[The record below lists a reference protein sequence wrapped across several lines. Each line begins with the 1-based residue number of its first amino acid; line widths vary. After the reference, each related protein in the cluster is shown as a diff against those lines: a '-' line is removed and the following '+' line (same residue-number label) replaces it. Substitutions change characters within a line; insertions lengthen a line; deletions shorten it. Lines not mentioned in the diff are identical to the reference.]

1 MGAQKGQSVVG
12 TAAERRLTELL
23 ERAEKRRHEIAVAL
37 DSSQEALAK
46 AREFTR
52 SYEGISGERSEAQS
66 FWNDFLQVFSI
77 RRRDVGAE
85 FEYGARRADTGN
97 IGGVDFFWPGVM
109 LVEHKSRGKDFADA
123 LEQADRYEI
132 PGDLRPRLTVV
143 CDFARLFVR
152 DNHTGRSTEFD
163 LKELPNHLG
172 WFGPLVHDELTELAP
187 QRPVDVHAAETMSDL
202 HDALRASGYS
212 GHQLRVLMTRL
223 LFCFFADDAQ
233 IWPHG
238 QFDRYLRG
246 APAAYAGP
254 ALSQLFYVLNT
265 EPSKREAMLGP
276 SVAIFPYVNGGLFE
290 ERLPIPSLSQE
301 LLDVLIPASEDIDWS
316 AVSPAVFGAMFQG
329 VMDSVE
335 RRDLGA
341 HYTSEQNILR
351 VIEPLFLDD
360 LYRRIDE
367 AGSVPQLE
375 ALWNEMA
382 AMRFLD
388 PAAGCGNFLVV
399 AYRELRR
406 AERHLM
412 QRLKV
417 LAQDDDRY
425 MKRHPWVS
433 GQRYIDSA
441 VATRLSVSQF
451 YGIEIDEW
459 PARIAQVAMWLTD
472 HLANMEL
479 EEQFGGHQTRLPLID
494 TAHIV
499 IGNALRIDWEE
510 VLGGDR
516 ANYVFGNPP
525 FVGRRLRS
533 DEQHADM
540 SMIWKGLRGA
550 GDLDYVA
557 CWFKVAAEY
566 INGSDSRVAFV
577 STNSLSQ
584 GEQPAV
590 LWKVLTGL
598 DMHIDFAHRPFN
610 WTNEASGQAA
620 VHVVI
625 TGFSQGKKEA
635 HKPLWVYPSQR
646 GSGELR
652 TTPSI
657 NPYLLPGEMVI
668 VGSRRAPL
676 AAEMPVATYG
686 SMPIE
691 NGHLVVSAQE
701 ALELQTSDSVAASL
715 LRRYVGTRE
724 LLYDEPRYCLWL
736 DGADPSDLRKSQFIR
751 KRVADVQAFRQGS
764 SRAATRALANT
775 PTLFGERRQPNSNY
789 LAIPKVSSQ
798 RREYLPITILTAN
811 VISSGSLILV
821 ANGNQLVAFGI
832 LSSRLMSVWNATV
845 SGRMKSDYQF
855 SIEITYNNFPWLDVD
870 ATHRA
875 AIEGASRKVLEVRQ
889 AFPTS
894 TLADLYD
901 PLSMPPALARAHLDL
916 DRAAL
921 RGYGL
926 KQSLSDE
933 ELLAALFKRH
943 SELTGAASSG

>member
-132 PGDLRPRLTVV
+132 PGDLRPRLTVI

-265 EPSKREAMLGP
+265 EPSKREAMLDP

-351 VIEPLFLDD
+351 VIEPLFLDG

-479 EEQFGGHQTRLPLID
+479 EEQFGGYQTRLPLID

-499 IGNALRIDWEE
+499 IGNALRMSWEE
-510 VLGGDR
+510 VLGGEQ
-516 ANYVFGNPP
+516 ATYIFGNPP
-525 FVGRRLRS
+525 FLGHAMR
-533 DEQHADM
+533 DAEQIADM
-540 SMIWKGLRGA
+540 NHVWGNTRNA
-550 GDLDYVA
+550 NALDYVA
-557 CWFKVAAEY
+557 CWFKLAAEY
-566 INGSDSRVAFV
+566 ANTSDTKIAFV
-577 STNSLSQ
+577 STNSLAQ
-584 GEQPAV
+584 GEQPPV
-590 LWKVLTGL
+590 LWDYLSSL
-598 DMHIDFAHRPFN
+598 DMHIDFAHRSFN
-610 WTNEASGQAA
+610 WRNEARGRAA
-620 VHVVI
+620 VHVII
-625 TGFSQGKKEA
+625 TGFSQGKTENPKT
-635 HKPLWVYPSQR
+635 LWVYDDINGAGTPTQVSVIN
-646 GSGELR
+646 GYLAAAGELLVRNRR
-652 TTPSI
+652 T
-657 NPYLLPGEMVI
+657 
-668 VGSRRAPL
+668 PL
-676 AAEMPVATYG
+676 TKTAQPMQFG
-686 SMPIE
+686 SMPNDGGNLLLTAE
-691 NGHLVVSAQE
+691 E
-701 ALELQTSDSVAASL
+701 ARALRETDEVAASY
-715 LRRYVGTRE
+715 LRRFLGSRE
-724 LLYDEPRYCLWL
+724 HIHSIERYCLWL
-736 DGADPSDLRKSQFIR
+736 VDATPGDIRRSPELRTRI
-751 KRVADVQAFRQGS
+751 QAVHAARS
-764 SRAATRALANT
+764 SSTRAATRALADT
-775 PTLFGERRQPNSNY
+775 PSLFGEIRQPGSRYLLVPSTSSSTRRYIPVALVDPEVIASNAT
-789 LAIPKVSSQ
+789 L
-798 RREYLPITILTAN
+798 TIDNADLTT
-811 VISSGSLILV
+811 
-821 ANGNQLVAFGI
+821 FGM
-832 LSSRLMSVWNATV
+832 LSSSAFTAWTATV
-845 SGRMKSDYQF
+845 GGRMKSDF
-855 SIEITYNNFPWLDVD
+855 RISAEIVYNNFPWPPLTEAQRKELEAFAQQVIDI
-870 ATHRA
+870 RA
-875 AIEGASRKVLEVRQ
+875 SIESA
-889 AFPTS
+889 

-901 PLSMPPALARAHLDL
+901 PLGMPPALVKAHREL
-916 DRAAL
+916 DRCVASL
-921 RGYGL
+921 YGL
-926 KQSLSDE
+926 AGGATEAD
-933 ELLAALFKRH
+933 LLQALFTQYEALLEQQ
-943 SELTGAASSG
+943 S